1 MSLVFFLSIFALF
14 LFFFANFILSPERN
28 PRFIKLMEA
37 EHAPSQEV
45 VNVIVGFCNA
55 VGIVLAA
62 VLVLA
67 VPFFR
72 VLAAIVMAVMAV
84 WFFYRRLVCGPEN
97 FAWTDQD
104 PRPNTPDTAPVHVYE
119 SNAGEESPGTG
130 GGTAH

>member
-67 VPFFR
+67 GRTRYVVR
-72 VLAAIVMAVMAV
+72 A
-84 WFFYRRLVCGPEN
+84 RPE
-97 FAWTDQD
+97 
-104 PRPNTPDTAPVHVYE
+104 PVVGHFMFD
-119 SNAGEESPGTG
+119 GELM
-130 GGTAH
+130 

>member
-72 VLAAIVMAVMAV
+72 VLAAMAMVG
-84 WFFYRRLVCGPEN
+84 WTIRFFHRRH
-97 FAWTDQD
+97 F
-104 PRPNTPDTAPVHVYE
+104 
-119 SNAGEESPGTG
+119 GTG
-130 GGTAH
+130 KANG